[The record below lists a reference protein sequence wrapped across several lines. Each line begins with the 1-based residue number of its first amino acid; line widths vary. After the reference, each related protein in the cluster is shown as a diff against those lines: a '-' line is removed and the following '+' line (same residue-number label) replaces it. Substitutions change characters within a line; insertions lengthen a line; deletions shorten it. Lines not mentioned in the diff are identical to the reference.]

1 MGIGEPGSGFSS
13 RVGALE
19 GGLEIFDEIL
29 EGAKGG
35 SV

>member
-1 MGIGEPGSGFSS
+1 MGIGEPGSGFGS